1 MRQPAVRALLLLA
14 TAELL
19 AMALWFSATA
29 VMPALVAAWALTP
42 TGAAWLTAAV

>member
-1 MRQPAVRALLLLA
+1 VRQPAVRALLLLA

-19 AMALWFSATA
+19 AMTLWFSATA